1 MGLQARLAGLP
12 VIGTALLVQE
22 RYKRDGADPF
32 AAAIGFFAFL
42 SLFPLLALAVSA
54 AGFVLDEPADQ
65 IAVADAITAA
75 IPGFEAIMQEEGG
88 DSGVAVL
95 VENVVEQRGAIG
107 SVGLVLLLLS
117 GLRVVN
123 AAMIATRVVFRG
135 AVQKGLMAKVR
146 QLGALLGLGLLALA
160 GVAGSSL
167 AGVGVGRLPP
177 FASVVL
183 SLAITFAFD
192 LLLFIAAYTLLSPTS
207 TLTVRQMISGAVLA
221 AVGWTALKVAGAS
234 YVGSQVESANALYGA
249 FGSVIALMLL
259 FYLAGRLYLYGAEL
273 NAVEVEREHGPLVA
287 PAAEA
292 GPDQDGAE
300 RSVAAARAG
309 AGGASDASEASG
321 ASMASGAG
329 RGHGERPEAG
339 WPAPDGPPPIPRA
352 ALASRP
358 NDPGPTG
365 AAPIIGQRT
374 HRGPAT
380 ADDRRR
386 ADAGARDPGVDPRR
400 VVTIGLGA
408 VALAVGYRF
417 LRSDD

>member
-1 MGLQARLAGLP
+1 VALQARLAGLP

-42 SLFPLLALAVSA
+42 SLFPLLALAVSG
-54 AGFVLDEPADQ
+54 AGFVLDDPADQ

-95 VENVVEQRGAIG
+95 VENVVEQRGTIG

-146 QLGALLGLGLLALA
+146 QVGALLGLGLLALA

-177 FASVVL
+177 FSSVVL

-192 LLLFIAAYTLLSPTS
+192 LLLFIAAYALLSPTS

-221 AVGWTALKVAGAS
+221 ALGWTGLKVAGAS

-249 FGSVIALMLL
+249 FGGVIALMLL

-273 NAVEVEREHGPLVA
+273 NAVQVEREYGPLVA
-287 PAAEA
+287 PAEEA
-292 GPDQDGAE
+292 GDGKDGAVSSGRSE
-300 RSVAAARAG
+300 R
-309 AGGASDASEASG
+309 DAP
-321 ASMASGAG
+321 
-329 RGHGERPEAG
+329 ER
-339 WPAPDGPPPIPRA
+339 DGPPPIPRA
-352 ALASRP
+352 ALAPRP
-358 NDPGPTG
+358 SDRGPTG
-365 AAPIIGQRT
+365 TAPIIGQRAPREPVT
-374 HRGPAT
+374 T
-380 ADDRRR
+380 DDRRR
-386 ADAGARDPGVDPRR
+386 ADAGAGEPAVDPRR

>member
-1 MGLQARLAGLP
+1 MGLKARLAGLP
-12 VIGTALLVQE
+12 VIGTALIVQE

-54 AGFVLDEPADQ
+54 AGFVLDDPADQ
-65 IAVADAITAA
+65 IAVADAITEA
-75 IPGFEAIMQEEGG
+75 IPGFQATMQDDGG
-88 DSGVAVL
+88 DSGVAAL

-135 AVQKGLMAKVR
+135 EVQKGLMAKVR
-146 QLGALLGLGLLALA
+146 QVGALLGLGLLALA

-167 AGVGVGRLPP
+167 AGVGIGRLPP

-192 LLLFIAAYTLLSPTS
+192 LLLFVAAYALLSPTS
-207 TLTVRQMISGAVLA
+207 TLTARQMIPGAVLA

-273 NAVEVEREHGPLVA
+273 NAVQVEREHGPLVA
-287 PAAEA
+287 PTAPTGHA
-292 GPDQDGAE
+292 QDTAVG
-300 RSVAAARAG
+300 
-309 AGGASDASEASG
+309 SG
-321 ASMASGAG
+321 AAVPPGS
-329 RGHGERPEAG
+329 RGPEADE
-339 WPAPDGPPPIPRA
+339 PEADRPPPVPRV
-352 ALASRP
+352 ALAPRRSE
-358 NDPGPTG
+358 PGPTG
-365 AAPIIGQRT
+365 RAPSTGQDTR
-374 HRGPAT
+374 RQLVPP
-380 ADDRRR
+380 DDGRR
-386 ADAGARDPGVDPRR
+386 ANVDARDPGADARQAVA
-400 VVTIGLGA
+400 IGLF
-408 VALAVGYRF
+408 VAALVAGYRF